1 MNDILL
7 YGIAITALLVSDVI
21 LMLLGALIYRV
32 YRQSQIQ
39 ANDQNVSTQELRQDL
54 KGLSV
59 SLSVLGE
66 RLARLET
73 QMGRLEDRQG
83 QQAMSSNKEADHR
96 SFQVATKMALQG
108 ADVEEIVHVCGL
120 TQGEA
125 ELVRMLH
132 AKHQADQKTSS
143 QSTKQTRIKDNY

>member
-21 LMLLGALIYRV
+21 LVLLGALIYRV
-32 YRQSQIQ
+32 YRQSQAQ
-39 ANDQNVSTQELRQDL
+39 ANDQDVSTQELRQDL
-54 KGLSV
+54 KGLGM

-73 QMGRLEDRQG
+73 QIGRLEDRQG

-108 ADVEEIVHVCGL
+108 ADVEEIVTVCGL

-132 AKHQADQKTSS
+132 AKHQADQNAPPQPIKKAS
-143 QSTKQTRIKDNY
+143 IKDNY

>member
-1 MNDILL
+1 MNEFLL

-21 LMLLGALIYRV
+21 LVLLGVLIYRV
-32 YRQSQIQ
+32 YRQSRVQ
-39 ANDQNVSTQELRQDL
+39 ANEQGVSTQDLRQDL
-54 KGLSV
+54 KGLGV

-83 QQAMSSNKEADHR
+83 QQTMPSNKEADHR
-96 SFQVATKMALQG
+96 SFQVAAKMALQG
-108 ADVEEIVHVCGL
+108 ADVEEIVNVCGL

-132 AKHQADQKTSS
+132 AKHQADQDAPS
-143 QSTKQTRIKDNY
+143 QPTKKARIKDSY

>member
-1 MNDILL
+1 MNEFLL

-21 LMLLGALIYRV
+21 LVLLGALIYRV
-32 YRQSQIQ
+32 YRQSQTQ
-39 ANDQNVSTQELRQDL
+39 ADDQNVSTQELRQDL

-73 QMGRLEDRQG
+73 QMVRLEDHQG

-108 ADVEEIVHVCGL
+108 ADVEEIVNVCGL

-132 AKHQADQKTSS
+132 AKHQADQNASPQPIKKAS
-143 QSTKQTRIKDNY
+143 IKDNY